1 MLARMWRHGV
11 SHTLLV
17 EWKNGKLLRM
27 ASLTQWTWVWANSRR
42 WWRTGKTGVLQ
53 STGSKES
60 DTTERLNNNALQNR
74 LAVPKNQACNYHTIQ
89 RLLSWV
95 SISVIWKLFRPKNLC
110 ANVYSSFIYNSS
122 KNWGVGEDVSQW
134 VSEWLNKPQYIHT
147 IQLIN
152 LHDFPKNYGQWGK
165 KIQKVMYWTVLFVYH
180 SWNYT
185 IYWNDK

>member
-165 KIQKVMYWTVLFVYH
+165 KNPKGYVLDSFICISFLKLH
-180 SWNYT
+180 NLLKW
-185 IYWNDK
+185 